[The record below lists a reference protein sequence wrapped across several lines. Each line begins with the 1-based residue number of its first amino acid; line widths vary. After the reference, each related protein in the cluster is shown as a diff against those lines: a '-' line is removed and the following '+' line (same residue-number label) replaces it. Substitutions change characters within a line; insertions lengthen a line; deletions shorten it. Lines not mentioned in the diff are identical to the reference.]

1 VNGKAVPLVGD
12 YSSNENKARGGNA
25 MDDATLKRIESD
37 PNFKKLVHERSSFG
51 WTLSIIMLIIYY
63 GFIALVAFAPDVIA
77 IKIAGTITLGIF
89 LGAGIIVIS
98 IVLTG
103 VYVMR
108 ANAEYDD
115 LTAAIVAN
123 AKGGK

>member
-1 VNGKAVPLVGD
+1 VNGKVVPLVGD

-37 PNFKKLVHERSSFG
+37 PNFKKLVHDRTSFG
-51 WTLSIIMLIIYY
+51 WTLTIIMLVIYY

-77 IKIAGTITLGIF
+77 TKISGDITV
-89 LGAGIIVIS
+89 GIILGVAIILS
-98 IVLTG
+98 AIALTG
-103 VYVMR
+103 IYVMR

>member
-1 VNGKAVPLVGD
+1 
-12 YSSNENKARGGNA
+12 
-25 MDDATLKRIESD
+25 MDDAMLKRIESD
-37 PNFKKLVHERSSFG
+37 PNFIKLVQARTSFG
-51 WTLSIIMLIIYY
+51 WTLSIIVLVAYY
-63 GFIALVAFAPDVIA
+63 GYIALVAFAPDVIA
-77 IKIAGTITLGIF
+77 VKLAGYVTIGIV
-89 LGAGIIVIS
+89 LGAGLIVLS

-123 AKGGK
+123 AKGGKS

>member
-1 VNGKAVPLVGD
+1 
-12 YSSNENKARGGNA
+12 
-25 MDDATLKRIESD
+25 MDDGTLRRIQND

-51 WTLSIIMLIIYY
+51 WTLSIVMLVIYY
-63 GFIALVAFAPDVIA
+63 GYIALVAFAPDLIA
-77 IKIAGTITLGIF
+77 WKLAGSITFGIV
-89 LGAGIIVIS
+89 LGAAIIVIS

-123 AKGGK
+123 ARGGKR

>member
-1 VNGKAVPLVGD
+1 
-12 YSSNENKARGGNA
+12 

-37 PNFKKLVHERSSFG
+37 PNFKKLVHDRTSFG
-51 WTLSIIMLIIYY
+51 WTLTIIMLVIYY

-77 IKIAGTITLGIF
+77 TKISGDITV
-89 LGAGIIVIS
+89 GIILGVAIILS
-98 IVLTG
+98 AIALTG
-103 VYVMR
+103 IYVMR

>member
-37 PNFKKLVHERSSFG
+37 PNFKKLVHDRTSFG
-51 WTLSIIMLIIYY
+51 WTLTIIMLVIYY

-77 IKIAGTITLGIF
+77 TKISGDITLGII
-89 LGAGIIVIS
+89 LGVAIILSAIA
-98 IVLTG
+98 LTG
-103 VYVMR
+103 IYVMR